1 MKKTKKES
9 KKVIKMP
16 WLLENHVLSKVRP
29 IANGEI
35 KNRNTKIAG
44 ENERSEEGV
53 LPLFHGHL

>member
-1 MKKTKKES
+1 
-9 KKVIKMP
+9 MP
-16 WLLENHVLSKVRP
+16 WLLENHVLLKVRP